1 MKDLA
6 YINPEV
12 LRWARKRA
20 DVPQGFLAEKLGV
33 DLSVVDSWESS
44 TDPSYPTMS
53 KAERLAG
60 YLRIPFGYLF
70 LPEPP
75 TEVLSVGDFRRL
87 PKQQRGHV
95 SPDLQDTLNDAIL
108 KQDLYR
114 SLLLEEGARPIPIAG
129 HFTTN
134 DRPAAV
140 ARYLRQALGIEAI
153 LATNPTVSAYIT
165 ALAHAAE
172 SMVRKQFLPRGPIL
186 RKRDS
191 LCRQEQCTMH
201 SRPLSV
207 ERV

>member
-87 PKQQRGHV
+87 PRQQRGHV

-114 SLLLEEGARPIPIAG
+114 SLLLEEGARPIPIGG

-140 ARYLRQALGIEAI
+140 ARYHYCPV
-153 LATNPTVSAYIT
+153 N
-165 ALAHAAE
+165 
-172 SMVRKQFLPRGPIL
+172 
-186 RKRDS
+186 DS
-191 LCRQEQCTMH
+191 LA
-201 SRPLSV
+201 SGN
-207 ERV
+207 